1 MWHDGVSTTIL
12 VPSCDTTASQ
22 RPFWSH
28 RATRRHL
35 NGHFGPIVR
44 HDGVSMVILAP
55 SCDTTASQW
64 SFWSHHATRRR
75 LNGHFGPIMRHDG
88 VSTVILVSSRGGT
101 ASQWPFMLQAFPV
114 YPLRLVRVRF
124 EVDFLALD
132 DLAFV
137 AFAFDG
143 ADLAFDFVDFAFCR
157 ADLAFDFAA
166 FVFDGAA

>member
-1 MWHDGVSTTIL
+1 M
-12 VPSCDTTASQ
+12 ASQ

-28 RATRRHL
+28 RATR
-35 NGHFGPIVR
+35 
-44 HDGVSMVILAP
+44 
-55 SCDTTASQW
+55 W
-64 SFWSHHATRRR
+64 R
-75 LNGHFGPIMRHDG
+75 LNGHSCCRHFQF
-88 VSTVILVSSRGGT
+88 T
-101 ASQWPFMLQAFPV
+101 P
-114 YPLRLVRVRF
+114 YRLVRVRF

-137 AFAFDG
+137 AFDFCRSAPDFDFVTFVFDG

>member
-1 MWHDGVSTTIL
+1 
-12 VPSCDTTASQ
+12 
-22 RPFWSH
+22 
-28 RATRRHL
+28 
-35 NGHFGPIVR
+35 
-44 HDGVSMVILAP
+44 MVIHVAN
-55 SCDTTASQW
+55 T
-64 SFWSHHATRRR
+64 
-75 LNGHFGPIMRHDG
+75 
-88 VSTVILVSSRGGT
+88 
-101 ASQWPFMLQAFPV
+101 PV

-137 AFAFDG
+137 AFDFCRSAPDFDFVTFVFDG

>member
-1 MWHDGVSTTIL
+1 
-12 VPSCDTTASQ
+12 
-22 RPFWSH
+22 
-28 RATRRHL
+28 
-35 NGHFGPIVR
+35 
-44 HDGVSMVILAP
+44 
-55 SCDTTASQW
+55 
-64 SFWSHHATRRR
+64 
-75 LNGHFGPIMRHDG
+75 MRHDG
-88 VSTVILVSSRGGT
+88 VSTAILVSSRDGT

-132 DLAFV
+132 DLVFV
-137 AFAFDG
+137 AFAFCRSAPDFDFVTFAFDG

>member
-1 MWHDGVSTTIL
+1 MPFCRFDPNLSLRDAKSSSVLFLRFTCRDSSIIMWHDGVSTTIL

-75 LNGHFGPIMRHDG
+75 LNGHFGLVPWRDG
-88 VSTVILVSSRGGT
+88 ISMAIHVAGISGLPLTLGAGTFRGG
-101 ASQWPFMLQAFPV
+101 FFGLGRLGLCRFR
-114 YPLRLVRVRF
+114 LRRGRLGF
-124 EVDFLALD
+124 
-132 DLAFV
+132 
-137 AFAFDG
+137 
-143 ADLAFDFVDFAFCR
+143 
-157 ADLAFDFAA
+157 
-166 FVFDGAA
+166 

>member
-12 VPSCDTTASQ
+12 VSSCDTTASQ
-22 RPFWSH
+22 R
-28 RATRRHL
+28 
-35 NGHFGPIVR
+35 
-44 HDGVSMVILAP
+44 
-55 SCDTTASQW
+55 
-64 SFWSHHATRRR
+64 
-75 LNGHFGPIMRHDG
+75 
-88 VSTVILVSSRGGT
+88 
-101 ASQWPFMLQAFPV
+101 PFMLQAFPV

-137 AFAFDG
+137 AFAFCRSAPDF
-143 ADLAFDFVDFAFCR
+143 DFVTFDFVDFAFCR